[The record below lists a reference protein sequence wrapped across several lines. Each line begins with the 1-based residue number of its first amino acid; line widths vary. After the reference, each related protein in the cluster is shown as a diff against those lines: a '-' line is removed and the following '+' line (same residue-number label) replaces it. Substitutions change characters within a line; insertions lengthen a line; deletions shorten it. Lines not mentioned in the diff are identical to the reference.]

1 MNTPQQL
8 SWRTALKIAWREGR
22 ASSVKFAFVIL
33 AVAVG
38 VGALTGVRGFS
49 RAFHLMLVREART
62 LIASDLSVRTFA
74 LASPEQ
80 EAAMRQL
87 AARGVE
93 HTWITETVSMAAT
106 GNKPPLLVSVKAV
119 DPAKYPYYGK
129 VILDPPAPSLAAA
142 LRPDTVAV
150 SDDLLLRLGVKVGD
164 SIRLGGLPFRIVATV
179 EQEPD
184 RMSGSLNVGPR
195 LMLSR
200 QALDRAGLMAP
211 GSRAAERFLFRIPP
225 EIPVEQVRS
234 DLKIAFPEAMI
245 ADFRQAHP
253 AIERGLDEA
262 TMFLSLVSLISL
274 IVGALGVATAIRA
287 HLDQRLDSIAVMKC
301 LGARSNQIMRIYV
314 IQTAVLGLMGS
325 TMGIA
330 VGLVVQ
336 LVFPT
341 LIARYFHLR
350 PSLRLDWVPSVQGVA
365 IGLLTSLLFTLPPLL
380 GIRRVRPNLIFRREM
395 AESKLPWRERLRN
408 GRPTAVAG
416 GILIVALC
424 AIAASL
430 TGEPPAEALRIG
442 AYFVGGVAAS
452 LALLSA
458 TAWVLLRLL
467 RRTSRLLTAL
477 PAPVRHGVANLYR
490 PGNHAE
496 AILVAL
502 GVGVM
507 FTLSVYVVQHG
518 VLREMMRTTPP
529 GMPNVFFLDVRQTQA
544 DSVMNLVRAQRGIE
558 RPPELI
564 ATVAVKLIRINGN
577 ANWNAGLKGFARRFQ
592 RTRAVAALSA
602 KPPYADVAGGQWWDP
617 AKGEPG
623 ICASEETVRILKVKP
638 GDRMEFTAGGKTI
651 AAPLACVV
659 RIDSIH
665 LMGRMEFLFDE
676 RLLQGLPAVYYG
688 SVRLKPSDVAAL
700 QLAMYEKFPT
710 VTVVNVADVLRIIQE
725 VVDQISIEVRF
736 ISAFAILAG
745 VIILASSVAGTR
757 FRRIREVV
765 ILKTL
770 GATRARIAGIF
781 SVEFLILGAVA
792 GLMGSLLAAAFGA
805 LVVKRLLKGDPHF
818 QPAVYLIAIAAT
830 ALVANVT
837 GWLASYRIL
846 GQKPLEVLREE

>member
-1 MNTPQQL
+1 MTQQQL

-62 LIASDLSVRTFA
+62 LIASDLSVRVFA

-80 EAAMRQL
+80 ESAMKRLSSQ
-87 AARGVE
+87 GVD
-93 HTWITETVSMAAT
+93 HTWITETVSMAAVEGKT
-106 GNKPPLLVSVKAV
+106 PLLVSVKAV
-119 DPAKYPYYGK
+119 DPDQYPYYGS
-129 VILDPPAPSLAAA
+129 VRLDPPYPSLGAA
-142 LRPDTVAV
+142 LKPDTVAV
-150 SDDLLLRLGVKVGD
+150 SDDLLLRLGVKAGD
-164 SIRLGGLPFRIVATV
+164 TVRLGGLPFRIIGTV

-200 QALDRAGLMAP
+200 DALVRANLMMP
-211 GSRAAERFLFRIPP
+211 GSRASERYLFRIPP
-225 EIPVEQVRS
+225 EVNVEQVRTV
-234 DLKIAFPEAMI
+234 LKKAFPEAMI

-253 AIERGLDEA
+253 AIERGLEEA
-262 TMFLSLVSLISL
+262 TTFLSLVSLISL

-301 LGARSNQIMRIYV
+301 LGARSQQIMRIYV
-314 IQTAVLGLMGS
+314 IQTIVLGLIGS

-330 VGLVVQ
+330 VGLIVQ
-336 LVFPT
+336 VVFPT
-341 LIARYFHLR
+341 FIARYFHVR
-350 PSLRLDWVPSVQGVA
+350 PGLLLDWVPSVQGIA
-365 IGLLTSLLFTLPPLL
+365 IGLLTSLLFTVPPLL

-395 AESKLPWRERLRN
+395 AESKPSWRDRIRD
-408 GRPTAVAG
+408 GRPTAIAG
-416 GILIVALC
+416 GILVMTLCLVAAWLTAAPPRE
-424 AIAASL
+424 AI
-430 TGEPPAEALRIG
+430 RIG
-442 AYFVGGVAAS
+442 SYFVGGLLVS
-452 LALLSA
+452 LALLSGV
-458 TAWVLLRLL
+458 AWILLRLL
-467 RRTSRLLTAL
+467 RRLSRHLTNL
-477 PAPVRHGVANLYR
+477 PPAIRHGVANLYR

-518 VLREMMRTTPP
+518 VLREMMRTAPP
-529 GMPNVFFLDVRQTQA
+529 GMPNVFLLDVRQGDA
-544 DSVMNLVRAQRGIE
+544 KAVVALVRAQKGIE
-558 RPPELI
+558 RGPELI
-564 ATVAVKLIRINGN
+564 GTVAVKLAKINGN
-577 ANWNAGLKGFARRFQ
+577 SNWNVGLKGFARRFQ
-592 RTRAVAALSA
+592 RTRAVAAVTSKA
-602 KPPYADVAGGQWWDP
+602 PYVDVVNGAWWNP
-617 AKGEPG
+617 VNGPPG
-623 ICASEETVRILKVKP
+623 ICASEEAARILRLKP
-638 GDRMEFTAGGKTI
+638 GDTTEWTAGGRTVE
-651 AAPLACVV
+651 APVSCIV
-659 RIDSIH
+659 RIDPIH

-688 SVRLKPSDVAAL
+688 SVRVTPEDVAPL
-700 QLAMYEKFPT
+700 QVAMYERFPT
-710 VTVVNVADVLRIIQE
+710 ITVVNVADVLRIIQE

-745 VIILASSVAGTR
+745 VIILAASVAGTR

-781 SVEFLILGAVA
+781 SVEFFILGAVA
-792 GLMGSLLAAAFGA
+792 GIMGSLLAAAFGA
-805 LVVKRLLKGDPHF
+805 LVVKRLLKGEPHF
-818 QPAVYLIAIAAT
+818 EPAVYLIAIAAT
-830 ALVANVT
+830 AVVAIIT

-846 GQKPLEVLREE
+846 GQKPLQVLREE